1 MTKRRYTSSPRRTLY
16 RSRGGWIFGV
26 CQGLA
31 DYAELDVKWVRV
43 ATVVAVLMTAFWPM
57 AIIYLMA
64 AIFIKPAPYSMP
76 EDVEDWEFYNTY
88 ATDRKMALLRLKKKF
103 DVLERRTRRIEGIVT
118 TPEYRWDRKL
128 QS

>member
-1 MTKRRYTSSPRRTLY
+1 MSKRYYDSPRTLY

-31 DYAELDVKWVRV
+31 DYARIGVIWVRAGVIV
-43 ATVVAVLMTAFWPM
+43 ATFFSGFWPM
-57 AIIYLMA
+57 FLIYIMA
-64 AIFIKPAPYSMP
+64 AIFIKPAPLSAP

-88 ATDRKMALLRLKKKF
+88 TTDRKMALLRLKRKF

-118 TPEYRWDRKL
+118 TPEYRWEQKL
-128 QS
+128 RS